1 MLLIEV
7 SMENINPQQVYT
19 DKELQNNYVKI
30 KDGDEVIAVIIPFYK
45 SSINLDTDANSIN
58 VSELIEEETELPET
72 EPFDENSEAK
82 QRGDFR
88 RRINEKQ
95 YVPVSDGG
103 KSVYTETFVVSSIS
117 KI

>member
-1 MLLIEV
+1 MLLIEAG
-7 SMENINPQQVYT
+7 MENINPQMVYT

-45 SSINLDTDANSIN
+45 SNINLDTDANSIN
-58 VSELIEEETELPET
+58 VSELIEEETRLPET